1 MRYIIGIG
9 NYWMYDD
16 SIGLRVIEHIA
27 ENDLL
32 KDFDQVE
39 AIDLSANVLN
49 ILSYFSET
57 TEKIII
63 VDTAR
68 MGKAPGEYV
77 FFSPEDVVTEKK
89 LQNISTH
96 EGDILKVIELAKGTG
111 YKIPKIEFM
120 GIEPEVI
127 KSDCGLSETLRAR
140 IHDYSIA
147 ALNRVR
153 SSS

>member
-16 SIGLRVIEHIA
+16 SIGLRIIEHIA

-32 KDFDQVE
+32 KNFDQVE
-39 AIDLSANVLN
+39 AIDLSANALN
-49 ILSYFSET
+49 LFSYLSET

-77 FFSPEDVVTEKK
+77 FFLPDDVVTKKK
-89 LQNISTH
+89 LQNFSTH
-96 EGDILKVIELAKGTG
+96 EGDILKVLELAKETH
-111 YKIPKIEFM
+111 YKIPEIEFM
-120 GIEPEVI
+120 GIEPELI
-127 KSDCGLSETLRAR
+127 KLGCGLSETLKSK
-140 IHDYSIA
+140 IHDYSMA
-147 ALNRVR
+147 ALNRLC
-153 SSS
+153 SPS